1 MLQSKS
7 GKSEVSPVLK
17 LVLELGPLVVFFLAN
32 RYGEELAAAWPPLQ
46 ALGGKLFVG
55 TAFLMVAMLVSQAIS
70 LAVLRHIAVMPLVTL
85 FFVIIF
91 GMLTLWLKDETF
103 IKMKPTFVNCLFA
116 IILLGGLA
124 FGKSLLAYI
133 FDSAFK
139 LDDEGWRKL
148 TIRWGL
154 FFIALAA
161 ANEIVWRNFSSD
173 FWVNFKVWATMP
185 ITMAFMLLQLPL
197 IQRHATEPLVPEKP
211 SGKSAKVHQVE
222 ESSTGKPD

>member
-7 GKSEVSPVLK
+7 GKSQVSPLLK

-46 ALGGKLFVG
+46 ALGGKIFVG
-55 TAFLMVAMLVSQAIS
+55 TAFLMIAMLVSQAIS

-91 GMLTLWLKDETF
+91 GLLTLWLKDETF
-103 IKMKPTFVNCLFA
+103 IKMKPTVVNCLFA

-124 FGKSLLAYI
+124 FGKSLLAYV
-133 FDSAFK
+133 FGSAFK

-161 ANEIVWRNFSSD
+161 ANEFVWRNFSSD

-185 ITMAFMLLQLPL
+185 LTMAFMLLQLPL
-197 IQRHATEPLVPEKP
+197 IQRHATEPLVPDKT
-211 SGKSAKVHQVE
+211 SGKAKQNVE
-222 ESSTGKPD
+222 DRSTLKPD